1 MDSVKVRTCSTLCDP
16 VPVVSLSYNNSLDNH
31 LSPKGLFAH
40 ILWAELSQLATLT
53 LSL

>member
-1 MDSVKVRTCSTLCDP
+1 MGSVKVRTCSMLCDP
-16 VPVVSLSYNNSLDNH
+16 VPLVSLSCNNPLDNH

-40 ILWAELSQLATLT
+40 ILGAELSQLSALA